1 MACESLFST
10 KSSHSFPVSHS
21 PNTAHI
27 NHPLFTISPL
37 PYIIILM
44 VNYNMGQYY
53 AWSNLS
59 KFLKTTYRKH
69 FYTPNYTFTHI

>member
-1 MACESLFST
+1 
-10 KSSHSFPVSHS
+10 
-21 PNTAHI
+21 
-27 NHPLFTISPL
+27 
-37 PYIIILM
+37 M

-69 FYTPNYTFTHI
+69 FYTPRYTFTHI